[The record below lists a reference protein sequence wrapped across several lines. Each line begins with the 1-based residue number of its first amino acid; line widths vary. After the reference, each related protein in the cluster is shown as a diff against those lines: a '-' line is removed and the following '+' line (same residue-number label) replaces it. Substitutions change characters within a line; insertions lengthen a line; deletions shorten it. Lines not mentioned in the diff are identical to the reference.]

1 MSAFNVAGVEAVGVV
16 IAVGAGVTSTQVG
29 DLVAYAGQPLGSY
42 AEEQNLPAD
51 KVVPV
56 PPSIDPVIGASI
68 MLKGMTTRFLLRH
81 CFKVSFYIVQ
91 SLQLKEVF
99 LFSPFICCVNTS
111 MDSLVYLAY
120 VRILVNGS

>member
-29 DLVAYAGQPLGSY
+29 DLVAYAGRPLGSY
-42 AEEQNLPAD
+42 AEEEILPAD

-68 MLKGMTTRFLLRH
+68 MSKGMTTRFLLQH
-81 CFKVSFYIVQ
+81 CFKVSFYIV
-91 SLQLKEVF
+91 
-99 LFSPFICCVNTS
+99 
-111 MDSLVYLAY
+111 
-120 VRILVNGS
+120 